1 MINPQAPTARK
12 NGLVVQEMPD
22 EVLVYDLE
30 TDKAHCLNQTA
41 AFVWKNCDGKT
52 SVNEIVAQFEKQQ
65 GSKINED
72 LVWLAIDQLSE
83 RKLLENSVATKFAG
97 ESRRSVL
104 KKIGFASVVALP
116 VIASLVAPTA
126 VLAVACSGVQTPAS
140 CGAGAGGAACNSAT
154 PCSDCGGACQSGQQC
169 RCSGVGSSCTCQGG
183 RAAQKGDKKA

>member
-1 MINPQAPTARK
+1 MNFGGEIMINPQAPTARK

-116 VIASLVAPTA
+116 VIASLVARRLVPIA
-126 VLAVACSGVQTPAS
+126 EALVSQDSSADAPAS
-140 CGAGAGGAACNSAT
+140 DRRV
-154 PCSDCGGACQSGQQC
+154 P
-169 RCSGVGSSCTCQGG
+169 V
-183 RAAQKGDKKA
+183 RAVERRRRAIKRLNV

>member
-12 NGLVVQEMPD
+12 NGLVIQEMPD

-52 SVNEIVAQFEKQQ
+52 SVNEIVTQFEKQQ

-83 RKLLENSVATKFAG
+83 RKLLENSVASKFAG

-116 VIASLVAPTA
+116 VVASLVAPTA
-126 VLAVACSGVQTPAS
+126 ALAVACSGVQTPTS
-140 CGAGAGGAACNSAT
+140 CGTGNCNSAA
-154 PCSDCGGACQSGQQC
+154 PCSDCGGACPSGQTC
-169 RCSGVGSSCTCQGG
+169 RCTGVGSSCACQGG
-183 RAAQKGDKKA
+183 RAPQKGDKKA

>member
-52 SVNEIVAQFEKQQ
+52 SVTEIVSQFEKQS
-65 GSKINED
+65 GTKIEED
-72 LVWLAIDQLSE
+72 LVWLAIDQLNE
-83 RKLLENSVATKFAG
+83 RSLLEKSVASKFAG

-126 VLAVACSGVQTPAS
+126 VLAVACSGVQTTSS
-140 CGAGAGGAACNSAT
+140 CGAGNCNRGT
-154 PCSDCGGACQSGQQC
+154 PCSGCGVCPSGTTC
-169 RCSGVGSSCTCQGG
+169 GCSGAGASCECIGTPTGAAKSSTT
-183 RAAQKGDKKA
+183 KK